1 MAWCAADAT
10 VVLAA
15 PDALLCLGRNHTGFA
30 FDPRARQLRTPRPLI
45 GLGGLAAAHVA
56 LGQQHL
62 AVLTACHR
70 LFTAGFNGHGQL
82 GRPPSSATG
91 VCGLRRVETDFAG
104 TGALARAVA
113 CGAAHTLL
121 VLEAP
126 ADAGD
131 AGAAGDAR
139 NLSVWGCGSNYEG
152 QLAAAAPVCP
162 AFTEIDLG
170 GLRASGGYTTAA
182 ARTTRT
188 VRVAAGDHFS
198 VVMLGDLVALAG
210 GGRDL
215 VGQLAAAPPPPAPAA
230 HRLRVPAEQP
240 FRGRTVR
247 HLVAGPTHVLVG
259 CVAAGRDKHTHTL
272 EVFGW
277 GRNDMH
283 QLGLPPT
290 VDFADAPVALPFD
303 CPPQPHS
310 DFPSML
316 AAASGS
322 SIVVVAGR
330 VWCIGETHAD
340 THSYWD
346 TATLK
351 YTCMDR
357 ALFDGLDVAFAGAG
371 RCHAAFVTTCGKIF
385 MQGSLSAVNDNG
397 IPTAARRIRGELKG
411 VCDQSHLWQPRPLPL
426 ALFSVPSLP
435 PWVLPAENRLA
446 FLMGTH
452 ARLGHSTLVSHL
464 DLLVLRL
471 VIEFADALAPPA
483 MRP

>member
-1 MAWCAADAT
+1 MAWCASDAA

-30 FDPRARQLRTPRPLI
+30 FDPRARQLRTPRPLG
-45 GLGGLAAAHVA
+45 GLGGLAVAHVA
-56 LGQQHL
+56 LGKEHI

-70 LFTAGFNGHGQL
+70 LLTAGFNGHGQL
-82 GRPPSSATG
+82 GRPPSSTTG
-91 VCGLRRVETDFAG
+91 VCGLRRVETEFAG

-126 ADAGD
+126 A
-131 AGAAGDAR
+131 GAAEAGVF
-139 NLSVWGCGSNYEG
+139 SVWGCGSNYEH
-152 QLAAAAPVCP
+152 QLAAAAPVYP

-170 GLRASGGYTTAA
+170 ELRAAGPATGPSGA
-182 ARTTRT
+182 
-188 VRVAAGDHFS
+188 VPRVAAGDQFS
-198 VVMLGDLVALAG
+198 VVMLGDFVALAG

-215 VGQLAAAPPPPAPAA
+215 IAQLAAAPAPPAPAA

-240 FRGRTVR
+240 FRGRAVR
-247 HLVAGPTHVLVG
+247 HLVAGPRHVLVG
-259 CVAAGRDKHTHTL
+259 CVARAAPAAHAL

-290 VDFADAPVALPFD
+290 VQVADAPVRLPFD
-303 CPPQPHS
+303 CPPQPRA

-330 VWCIGETHAD
+330 VWHMGETHAD
-340 THSYWD
+340 TESYWD
-346 TATLK
+346 AATQK
-351 YTCMDR
+351 YTCMPP
-357 ALFDGLDVAFAGAG
+357 ALFDGLDVAFAAAG
-371 RCHAAFVTTCGKIF
+371 RCHAAFVTTCGKVY
-385 MQGSLSAVNDNG
+385 MQGSLATFNNNG
-397 IPTAARRIRGELKG
+397 IPTAVRRMRGELKG
-411 VCDQSHLWQPRPLPL
+411 VCEQSHLWQPRALPL
-426 ALFSVPSLP
+426 ALFGVPGLP
-435 PWVLPAENRLA
+435 PWVLPAESRLA

-452 ARLGHSTLVSHL
+452 ARLGRSALLSRI
-464 DLLVLRL
+464 DSLVLRL
-471 VIEFADALAPPA
+471 VLELAEALAPPA